1 MPDAPSSTF
10 GGLPSDADA
19 AVGELYLRHARALH
33 DYVERL
39 CPDPASADDIM
50 QETFIRAWHH
60 LPRLRAEDRPIRP
73 WLLRVARNLLIDA
86 GRAARSR
93 PVTVRG
99 QLAEQGCADS
109 GLDRV
114 LDRQLVTGALRQL
127 SPAHRTVLVET
138 FYCDSTLATIA
149 RRLGYP
155 TARPDRGCTTACGPS
170 AGTCETRAR
179 PPADDQPPAPDIP
192 HRAFRSG
199 WVSARDHGILDARG
213 RKRPPRGTSATLI
226 PQRRQPGCCRI
237 ASAGT
242 HCACL
247 P

>member
-1 MPDAPSSTF
+1 MNGRSILSVIVNVADAPSGAF
-10 GGLPSDADA
+10 GELPSDADA
-19 AVGELYLRHARALH
+19 AVGELYSRHARAVQ

-39 CPDPASADDIM
+39 WPDAASAEDIA

-93 PVTVRG
+93 PVTVHG
-99 QLAEQGCADS
+99 LLAEQGCADA

-149 RRLGYP
+149 NRLGIP
-155 TARPDRGCTTACGPS
+155 DGTARSRLHYGLQAL
-170 AGTCETRAR
+170 RR
-179 PPADDQPPAPDIP
+179 QL
-192 HRAFRSG
+192 
-199 WVSARDHGILDARG
+199 RDHGTAAR
-213 RKRPPRGTSATLI
+213 R
-226 PQRRQPGCCRI
+226 
-237 ASAGT
+237 
-242 HCACL
+242 
-247 P
+247 